1 MNRLRSVQNHM
12 HVLSCMLLIS
22 SQVNRYNNV
31 SDSVR
36 QQLETIVGKK
46 SISLSLAV
54 REQHGKDESYHICKP
69 PDVVVFPSEVQQVS
83 EVLRI
88 CNSERI
94 PVIPFGTGTG
104 LEGGIGALFVCICLC
119 MYVLVLF

>member
-1 MNRLRSVQNHM
+1 
-12 HVLSCMLLIS
+12 MLIFS
-22 SQVNRYNNV
+22 SQVNKYNNV

-36 QQLETIVGKK
+36 QQLETIVGEK

-83 EVLRI
+83 DVLRI

-104 LEGGIGALFVCICLC
+104 LEGGIGALFVCIGVC
-119 MYVLVLF
+119 MY